1 MQELPMPWT
10 TTALMD
16 RISAVRTAVD
26 ALHAAGFTTDAISV
40 VFPKRRLDEEDE
52 AIPPDLQQAN
62 HQSGQGAAIGVVAGG
77 AVGTALAW
85 LTGAGLI
92 AVPGL
97 GPLLA
102 AGPFLTIFTGMGIG
116 ASLGGVAGAL
126 VGMGITDVDAKRFA
140 SSISDGRIL
149 VAVRSDEEERSQMAE
164 TILRHAEGQ
173 EVMHFA
179 WPDGRRIAASA
190 TG

>member
-1 MQELPMPWT
+1 MPWT
-10 TTALMD
+10 TIALMD
-16 RISAVRTAVD
+16 RISAVRAAVD

-40 VFPKRRLDEEDE
+40 VFPQRRLDEEGI
-52 AIPPDLQQAN
+52 IPPDLQHAN
-62 HQSGQGAAIGVVAGG
+62 RQSGQGAAIGVVTGG
-77 AVGTALAW
+77 AMGTALAW

-92 AVPGL
+92 AIPGL

-126 VGMGITDVDAKRFA
+126 VGMGVTDVDAKRFA

-149 VAVRSDEEERSQMAE
+149 IAVRSDEEERSQMAE
-164 TILRHAEGQ
+164 TILRHAGGQ
-173 EVMHFA
+173 EVVHFT
-179 WPDGRRIAASA
+179 WPGGGRIAASA
-190 TG
+190 TR